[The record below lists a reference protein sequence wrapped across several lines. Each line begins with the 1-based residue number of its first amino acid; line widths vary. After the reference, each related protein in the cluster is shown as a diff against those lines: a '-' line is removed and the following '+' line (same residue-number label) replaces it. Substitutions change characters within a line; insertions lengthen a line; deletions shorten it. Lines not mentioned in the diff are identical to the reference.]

1 MPVWPLPTWRH
12 CTAGSR
18 LPPDHACDVADP
30 RALAFRRRCPASLR
44 MENVEVGLMPSVC
57 SSLTGSP
64 RQFVPRPDRVVLG
77 ARLSDEIV
85 R

>member
-30 RALAFRRRCPASLR
+30 RALAFADA
-44 MENVEVGLMPSVC
+44 G
-57 SSLTGSP
+57 
-64 RQFVPRPDRVVLG
+64 VPPHCGWRTWKS
-77 ARLSDEIV
+77 A
-85 R
+85 